1 MLILV
6 FPVSVNTI
14 LLKMLQALKNI
25 SAEFPSME

>member
-1 MLILV
+1 LIPV

-25 SAEFPSME
+25 SSEFPPME